1 MKSANYEFLELQFQF
16 KTTIDFDESEHGM
29 FEMTFKNLSLIGEE
43 LDYENM
49 ENEYGEPVRKFIG
62 FEVELKR
69 RMNPFVMK
77 YYLPSAGIVFVSQIS
92 FLISPSQL
100 PGRVALLVTLFLVL
114 TNIFTRQ
121 QVLYYKSAS
130 AS

>member
-1 MKSANYEFLELQFQF
+1 MKSSNYEFYELQFDFSTKLDFEQT
-16 KTTIDFDESEHGM
+16 KTGM
-29 FEMTFKNLSLIGEE
+29 FDMAFKNLSITEE
-43 LDYENM
+43 EVNNYDAED
-49 ENEYGEPVRKFIG
+49 EEDPKRKFIG

-69 RMNPFVMK
+69 KMSPFVMK
-77 YYLPSAGIVFVSQIS
+77 YYLPAAGIVFISQIS

-121 QVLYYKSAS
+121 QVP
-130 AS
+130 